1 MTDFKDYNLSEPILE
16 ALNILGYHEATEV
29 QKILIP
35 KMKTE
40 KDFVVLSETG
50 SGKTAAFGI
59 PIVDTTDWE
68 IRTPQAMI
76 IAPTRELAMQIEKEI
91 FNIARYKRLSVACLI
106 GKDSMSRQAQELKQ
120 RCHLVVGTPGRIY
133 DHIERGNLNLDECHT
148 LVIDEADELLRMG
161 FRDQVTD
168 IVNELDTHQT
178 VLLSATMNDE
188 VQELI
193 QQILPEHEVLD
204 VTSHNPVETRIDHY
218 GLVAYH
224 DDKSPLL
231 YDYLASHMI
240 ESAIIF
246 CNMKV
251 VVNDV
256 YQYLKSKG
264 LNVDRL
270 HGDRDQK
277 DRTQTL
283 KDFKEGKIRYVV
295 ATDVASR
302 GLDIDK
308 VPLIVNYDLPEHEE
322 TYIHR
327 TGRTARKDETG
338 EALTLLF
345 PYQEKH
351 FYATYPFAS
360 SVELEM
366 HYDDSDFIK
375 LQKKKRT
382 DIKKEV
388 SHSDIMK
395 LHIKGGRKQ
404 KIRPGD
410 IVGAITGISKVD
422 SCDIGVIQVLEESSY
437 VEILNDKGRYVMKSL
452 EKRPIKGKI
461 RRVEKAYE

>member
-1 MTDFKDYNLSEPILE
+1 MAEFKQFGLSEPILE
-16 ALNILGYHEATEV
+16 ALNVLGYSEATEV
-29 QKILIP
+29 QEILIP
-35 KMKTE
+35 RMKE
-40 KDFVVLSETG
+40 GNDFVVLSETG

-59 PIVDTTDWE
+59 PLVDATEWE
-68 IRTPQAMI
+68 IRTPQAMV
-76 IAPTRELAMQIEKEI
+76 IAPTRELAMQIKEEI

-120 RCHLVVGTPGRIY
+120 RCHIVVGTPGRIF
-133 DHIERGNLNLDECHT
+133 DHIERGNLDLEMCRT

-168 IVNELDTHQT
+168 IVGQLTKHQT
-178 VLLSATMNDE
+178 ILLSATMNDDVQHLINTIVPHNTLLE
-188 VQELI
+188 VAS
-193 QQILPEHEVLD
+193 D
-204 VTSHNPVETRIDHY
+204 NPVEERINHY
-218 GLVAYH
+218 GMIAYN
-224 DDKSPLL
+224 DNKNELL
-231 YDYLASHMI
+231 LNYLESEMI

-251 VVNDV
+251 TVNDV
-256 YQYLKSKG
+256 YNFLKNKG

-283 KDFKEGKIRYVV
+283 KDFKQGKIRYVV
-295 ATDVASR
+295 ATDVAAR

-322 TYIHR
+322 TYVHR

-338 EALTLLF
+338 KALTLLF

-351 FYATYPFAS
+351 FYTTYPFANS
-360 SVELEM
+360 LEGIIFEENPAFM
-366 HYDDSDFIK
+366 A
-375 LQKKKRT
+375 LQKKKRD
-382 DIKKEV
+382 DIKQDV
-388 SHSDIMK
+388 SHQDIMK

-422 SCDIGVIQVLEESSY
+422 ASDIGVIQVLDESSY

-452 EKRPIKGKI
+452 ERRPIKGKI